1 MGAHPLLV
9 RAAQCVEAARALN
22 DEFPEK
28 GKMPAEV
35 KHKMD
40 LLLNEASECKAQFER
55 EQRLDGLDDFLKAPV
70 LKHDMG
76 GASEA
81 GGKPVAEI
89 GGVYTSDKERQQKAN
104 RAFFEFVRK
113 GHNMAPEVKADL
125 VEDASGM
132 VLIPHDFA
140 GTIVKD
146 IPRRAVMRNLATVR
160 PTSRNKVD
168 VGSVTIAAAGWGKM
182 ETGTVPSDGLGG
194 APGLDAIEVFDL
206 NALIKLGRDEL
217 EDSDEDLSAT
227 ISDAL
232 SLKFAE
238 QEDDAFAAGNGT
250 TQPQGLAV
258 STAITQGVAAAAGQT
273 VTGDE
278 LKSVIFQL
286 PSWAD
291 RNAAW
296 LGHKSAE
303 LKIALLKD
311 ANGNYL
317 WQPRVSETEPAML
330 MGYPWY
336 RLDGLPAITTT
347 ADAGA
352 GTDKSV
358 FFGDVR
364 AGYMIADRRRLTVQR
379 LDELYA
385 AQGKVGLLFTMRVGG
400 GVIRPNAMAWYKL

>member
-9 RAAQCVEAARALN
+9 RAAQCIEQARALN

-28 GKMPAEV
+28 RTMPAEV
-35 KHKMD
+35 AKKID
-40 LLLNEASECKAQFER
+40 ALLGEASNCKAQVER
-55 EQRLDGLDDFLKAPV
+55 EQRMEHLDAFVHEPV
-70 LKHDMG
+70 FKHDMG
-76 GASEA
+76 GAEET
-81 GGKPVAEI
+81 GGKAVTEI
-89 GGVYTSDKERQQKAN
+89 GGVYTTDKERQQKKAH
-104 RAFFEFVRK
+104 AFFEFVRK
-113 GHNMAPEVKADL
+113 GYAMAPEVKADL
-125 VEDASGM
+125 VEDTNGM

-146 IPRRAVMRNLATVR
+146 IPRRAVMRNLATIR
-160 PTSRNKVD
+160 PTTRNKVD
-168 VGSVTIAAAGWGKM
+168 VGSVTIASAGWGKM
-182 ETGTVPSDGLGG
+182 ETGTSPNDGLGG
-194 APGLDAIEVFDL
+194 APGLDTIEVFDL
-206 NALIKLGRDEL
+206 NALVKLGRDEL

-227 ISDAL
+227 LSDAL
-232 SLKFAE
+232 SLQFAQ

-250 TQPQGLAV
+250 SQPQGLAT

-278 LKSVIFQL
+278 LKSVIFQI

-291 RNAAW
+291 RNAVW

-303 LKIALLKD
+303 LKVALLKD
-311 ANGNYL
+311 GNGNYL
-317 WQPRVSETEPAML
+317 WQPRVSESEPAQL

-336 RLDGLPAITTT
+336 RLDGLPATTTT
-347 ADAGA
+347 ADVGA

-364 AGYMIADRRRLTVQR
+364 AAYMIADRRRLTVQR